1 MGLFR
6 SLTVLL
12 VGFFAI
18 MILNKNKALVK
29 NIQILGHYIDKNID
43 TYRAEIIVALIAIV
57 FLFI

>member
-18 MILNKNKALVK
+18 MLLNKNKALVK
-29 NIQILGHYIDKNID
+29 NIPILGPYIDKNVD
-43 TYRAEIIVALIAIV
+43 AYRAEIIIALIAIV